1 MIRRPPRSTLPD
13 TLFPYTTL
21 FRSVLA
27 EKKPLEDF
35 RQALGAAARALAHDP
50 EAELGYTADAPGMSE
65 KSMKVPIPGRN
76 LTSRQI
82 AEARGWADAFA
93 LKLRHHNA
101 AAHAKSRPVEPV
113 ARAVF
118 EALEQVRVEAL
129 GAREGEGDAANLS
142 QMVETR
148 VQADPIVRAR
158 NKAEVPLA
166 TAVALMLR
174 EKLTG
179 EAPPAQAITPLML
192 VRGEILAKAGGALD
206 ALAGA
211 LAQFARASVRGRV
224 GQCG

>member
-1 MIRRPPRSTLPD
+1 
-13 TLFPYTTL
+13 
-21 FRSVLA
+21 
-27 EKKPLEDF
+27 
-35 RQALGAAARALAHDP
+35 
-50 EAELGYTADAPGMSE
+50 
-65 KSMKVPIPGRN
+65 MKVPIPGRN

-118 EALEQVRVEAL
+118 DALEQVRVEAL
-129 GAREGEGDAANLS
+129 VAREMEGVAANLS

-158 NKAEVPLA
+158 NKAEVSLA

-174 EKLTG
+174 EKLPG
-179 EAPPAQAITPLML
+179 EAPPAPALTPLML
-192 VRGEILAKAGGALD
+192 AREAILEKRSDERRFGNECVSTCSLRP
-206 ALAGA
+206 LP
-211 LAQFARASVRGRV
+211 
-224 GQCG
+224 

>member
-1 MIRRPPRSTLPD
+1 MRISDWSSDVCSSDL
-13 TLFPYTTL
+13 
-21 FRSVLA
+21 
-27 EKKPLEDF
+27 
-35 RQALGAAARALAHDP
+35 
-50 EAELGYTADAPGMSE
+50 
-65 KSMKVPIPGRN
+65 
-76 LTSRQI
+76 
-82 AEARGWADAFA
+82 
-93 LKLRHHNA
+93 NA

-118 EALEQVRVEAL
+118 DALEQVRVEAL
-129 GAREGEGDAANLS
+129 GAREMEGVAANLS

>member
-101 AAHAKSRPVEPV
+101 AAHAQSRPAEPV
-113 ARAVF
+113 ARAVSD
-118 EALEQVRVEAL
+118 ALEQGQVEGL
-129 GAREGEGDAANLS
+129 GRRGVEGVAASSS
-142 QMVETR
+142 QMARTR
-148 VQADPIVRAR
+148 V
-158 NKAEVPLA
+158 
-166 TAVALMLR
+166 
-174 EKLTG
+174 
-179 EAPPAQAITPLML
+179 
-192 VRGEILAKAGGALD
+192 
-206 ALAGA
+206 
-211 LAQFARASVRGRV
+211 
-224 GQCG
+224 